1 MRARILYLAVLLA
14 FAVGPADAQ
23 PITLKFSHFLGPT
36 SFFQLDVVE
45 PWAKELEAKTNGK
58 VKVEIHDGTSPLGKV
73 AEQAS
78 KAQAGAVDIALGL
91 RGAEGDRFP
100 GSSIIE
106 LPFLVPSAALGSLAL
121 WTLYKEGVLA
131 DEYKDYK
138 VLALF
143 VHNPGLIHT
152 TSKRVV
158 TPSDLKGLR
167 LRAPNKTVAAALEH
181 VGAVPVVLQ
190 VDDVMPAVKEGK
202 IDGIV
207 TNWGNPLQG
216 FNDYMKF
223 HTDTQFYTSAF
234 FVVMNRSSYDRLPA
248 DARDALDSIS
258 GDAWVAKFGP
268 YWDKWDKP
276 VRDRANAPG
285 HEVVVP
291 DQATM
296 AQWKAEL
303 KPVTERYLATLGAR
317 FANAR
322 DLQQAHHAG
331 GCQKLSVAKI
341 TCRIP
346 RRSGKGA
353 FQPLGKPA
361 ELHRVNRRTRNL
373 TSSDH
378 KTGWLL
384 DGS

>member
-1 MRARILYLAVLLA
+1 MFIRLSSGAVILAAMVFGSGNA
-14 FAVGPADAQ
+14 FAETV
-23 PITLKFSHFLGPT
+23 TLKLSQFLGPK
-36 SFFQLDVVE
+36 SFFQIDFAE
-45 PWAKELEAKTNGK
+45 PWAKELETKTNGA
-58 VKVEIHDGTSPLGKV
+58 VKVEIFDGTSPFGNV
-73 AEQAS
+73 TQQATQV
-78 KAQAGAVDIALGL
+78 KAGTVDIALGL

-100 GSSIIE
+100 GSSVIE
-106 LPFLVPSAALGSLAL
+106 LPFVIPDALRGSRAL
-121 WTLYKEGVLA
+121 FALYQDGTLA

-152 TSKRVV
+152 RDKKVQTLA
-158 TPSDLKGLR
+158 DLKGLR
-167 LRAPNKTVAAALEH
+167 LRSPNKTVSAALDH
-181 VGAVPVVLQ
+181 VGAVPAVLQ
-190 VDDVMPAVKEGK
+190 VNDVMGAVKENK

-234 FVVMNRSSYDRLPA
+234 FVVMNRPSYDRLPA
-248 DARDALDSIS
+248 DVRNALDSIS

-276 VRDRANAPG
+276 VRDRANEPG

-291 DQATM
+291 DTATM

-303 KPVTERYLATLGAR
+303 KPVTERYLATLSAR

-322 DLQQAHHAG
+322 ETYN
-331 GCQKLSVAKI
+331 KLMMM
-341 TCRIP
+341 T
-346 RRSGKGA
+346 GA
-353 FQPLGKPA
+353 
-361 ELHRVNRRTRNL
+361 RN
-373 TSSDH
+373 
-378 KTGWLL
+378 
-384 DGS
+384 